1 MPPEFRNVAIRTSYQ
16 EGALKEAKMTVSLPL
31 PLKDSI
37 VSQKRHCWNLMNKQ
51 LALEWNSCPP

>member
-31 PLKDSI
+31 PLRDSI
-37 VSQKRHCWNLMNKQ
+37 ISQKK
-51 LALEWNSCPP
+51 ALLESYE